1 MVMGLFLSGCAMED
15 DAAGS
20 NSSSTGT
27 QREVVVCGWGE
38 NIDEDLFD
46 LFEEK
51 TGIKVIYQTA
61 ESNEMM
67 YSKVAMGG
75 SGYDVVVPS
84 DYMIAQMIEEGLL
97 AELNF
102 DNIPNFSLI
111 SDRFKNLV
119 YDPDNKYSVPY
130 TWGTLGIIYNP
141 TMISDEID
149 SWEALFDMR
158 YEGMASMIGNPRDAI
173 ATALMY
179 LGYSINTT
187 DEAQIREAYDLIA
200 VSKAAGVYQ
209 GFFMDEIYDK
219 MEVGEWVL
227 AIGNPFGLGHTVTA
241 GILSAKGRNIQS
253 GPFDNFLQTD
263 ASINPGNSG
272 GPLINMEGK
281 VIGIN
286 TAIIASGQGIGFAI
300 PSSMAERIVNQ
311 LKQDKKVSRGW
322 IGVTIQDVD
331 ENTAKALGLPEATG
345 ALIGS
350 VMPDEPAAKGGMK
363 DGDVVLEVNGQKIDD
378 SSALLRAIATETPG
392 SKVNMVVWRDGERK
406 NITVQLGERNLK
418 ASSGKSGSAVEQDA
432 PSIGLSVRPLTKE
445 EARTANVKPGTGLL
459 IVGVEPGK
467 LAAEAELREGDIILS
482 ANLKPI
488 KSVEEFSKI
497 IREDAKKRGV
507 VMLQLQRQGQTFFR
521 SLALSDTPDGAK
533 K

>member
-1 MVMGLFLSGCAMED
+1 MKKILTLTLACTMVMGLFLSGCAMKDEPSSS
-15 DAAGS
+15 GPGTS
-20 NSSSTGT
+20 NSGSSG
-27 QREVVVCGWGE
+27 QRGVVVCGWGE
-38 NIDEDLFD
+38 NIDEDLFE

-219 MEVGEWVL
+219 MEVGETALCTYYAGDYLSMYDNNPDLKYVIPKEGSNWFVDAMCVL
-227 AIGNPFGLGHTVTA
+227 KD
-241 GILSAKGRNIQS
+241 AKNKTEAEEWINFICSTEASLRNMDFIWY
-253 GPFDNFLQTD
+253 
-263 ASINPGNSG
+263 ASPN
-272 GPLINMEGK
+272 E
-281 VIGIN
+281 
-286 TAIIASGQGIGFAI
+286 
-300 PSSMAERIVNQ
+300 
-311 LKQDKKVSRGW
+311 
-322 IGVTIQDVD
+322 
-331 ENTAKALGLPEATG
+331 KALEEYPAYYQEQTGEELPEEIYEVMAAPQEVLDKCEMYLNLPTATRT
-345 ALIGS
+345 LYN
-350 VMPDEPAAKGGMK
+350 D
-363 DGDVVLEVNGQKIDD
+363 LW
-378 SSALLRAIATETPG
+378 T
-392 SKVNMVVWRDGERK
+392 
-406 NITVQLGERNLK
+406 QLG
-418 ASSGKSGSAVEQDA
+418 
-432 PSIGLSVRPLTKE
+432 
-445 EARTANVKPGTGLL
+445 
-459 IVGVEPGK
+459 VG
-467 LAAEAELREGDIILS
+467 
-482 ANLKPI
+482 
-488 KSVEEFSKI
+488 
-497 IREDAKKRGV
+497 
-507 VMLQLQRQGQTFFR
+507 
-521 SLALSDTPDGAK
+521 
-533 K
+533 